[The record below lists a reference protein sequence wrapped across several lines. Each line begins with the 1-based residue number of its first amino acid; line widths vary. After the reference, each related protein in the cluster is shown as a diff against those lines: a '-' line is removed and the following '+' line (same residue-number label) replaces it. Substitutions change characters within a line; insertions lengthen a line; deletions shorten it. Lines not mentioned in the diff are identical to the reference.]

1 MDEKATQPPTP
12 ARSKWTRPRSLSKA
26 DLECPGRLLQRLGAD
41 APVTLTIIGPAA
53 PLSGPLTALLCSKQA
68 PGATILK
75 TFDQAAAWRDA
86 GRCVISGFHSPLERQ
101 CLDILL
107 RGKQPIVMALARGL
121 GVLRLPDA
129 QRKALD
135 DGRLTIVSPF
145 PVTEKRVTADLARQR
160 NRFVAALAD
169 EVVFAY
175 IAPGSSLSHL
185 RDEVAGWGGVIRQ
198 LHV

>member
-1 MDEKATQPPTP
+1 MPPAERPKSSQTI
-12 ARSKWTRPRSLSKA
+12 ARGSQGY
-26 DLECPGRLLQRLGAD
+26 PGRLHRLLGAD
-41 APVTLTIIGPAA
+41 APAALTIAGPAA
-53 PLSGPLTALLCSKQA
+53 TLSGPATAFLCSKEA

-75 TFDQAAAWRDA
+75 AFDQAAAWRDA
-86 GRCVISGFHSPLERQ
+86 GRCVIGGFHSPLERQ

-107 RGKQPIVMALARGL
+107 RGRQPVVMALARGL
-121 GVLRLPDA
+121 GVLRLPAA

-145 PVTEKRVTADLARQR
+145 PAAEKRVTADLARRR

-175 IAPGSSLSHL
+175 IAPGGSLSQL
-185 RDEVAGWGGVIRQ
+185 RDEVAGWGGTCRQ
-198 LHV
+198 LHP

>member
-1 MDEKATQPPTP
+1 MP
-12 ARSKWTRPRSLSKA
+12 AAEWSYSSQTIERGKRGY
-26 DLECPGRLLQRLGAD
+26 PGRLPQRLGAD
-41 APVTLTIIGPAA
+41 APPAISFVGSPA
-53 PLSGPLTALLCSKQA
+53 LLSAPLTALLCSKEA

-75 TFDQAAAWRDA
+75 AFDQAAAWRDS

-107 RGKQPIVMALARGL
+107 RGSQPVVMALARGL
-121 GVLRLPDA
+121 DVLRLPA
-129 QRKALD
+129 TQRKALD

-145 PVTEKRVTADLARQR
+145 PVTEKRVTADLARRR

-175 IAPGSSLSHL
+175 IAPGGSLSHL
-185 RDEVAGWGGVIRQ
+185 RDEAAGWGGACRQ
-198 LHV
+198 LHP

>member
-1 MDEKATQPPTP
+1 MP
-12 ARSKWTRPRSLSKA
+12 AAKRSDSSQTIERGKRGY
-26 DLECPGRLLQRLGAD
+26 PGRLSQRLGAD
-41 APVTLTIIGPAA
+41 APLAITVVGSPAL
-53 PLSGPLTALLCSKQA
+53 LSRPLTALLCSKEA

-75 TFDQAAAWRDA
+75 AFDQAAAWRDS

-107 RGKQPIVMALARGL
+107 RGKQPAVMALARGL
-121 GVLRLPDA
+121 GILRLPA
-129 QRKALD
+129 TQRKASE
-135 DGRLTIVSPF
+135 DGRLTIVSLF
-145 PVTEKRVTADLARQR
+145 PPSERRATADLARQR

-175 IAPGSSLSHL
+175 IAPGGSLSHL

>member
-1 MDEKATQPPTP
+1 MP
-12 ARSKWTRPRSLSKA
+12 AAKRSDSSQTIERGKRGY
-26 DLECPGRLLQRLGAD
+26 PGRLSQRLGAD
-41 APVTLTIIGPAA
+41 APLAITVVGSPAL
-53 PLSGPLTALLCSKQA
+53 LSRPLTALLCSKEA

-75 TFDQAAAWRDA
+75 AFDQAAAWRDS

-107 RGKQPIVMALARGL
+107 RGKQPAVMALARGL
-121 GVLRLPDA
+121 GILRLPA
-129 QRKALD
+129 TQRKASE

-145 PVTEKRVTADLARQR
+145 PPSERRATADLARQR

-175 IAPGSSLSHL
+175 IAPGGSLSHL